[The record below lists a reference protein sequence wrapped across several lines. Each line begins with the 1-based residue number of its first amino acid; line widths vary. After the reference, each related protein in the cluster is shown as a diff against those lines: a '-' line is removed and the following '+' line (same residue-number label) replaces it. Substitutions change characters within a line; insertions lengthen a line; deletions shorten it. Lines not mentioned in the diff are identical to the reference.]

1 MGASDGRSDADRVV
15 AWARDFER
23 RITRFCNR
31 ISRLDELLAGLE
43 FDFKQFVR
51 QLSGAPGLVPRG
63 RRPLQRIARDDDF
76 AIVERGVSSLVV
88 ARRAD
93 ESACVRIDGS
103 EPIKLARALA
113 NLLEALARERASS
126 DHLVGWKP
134 IDVVVAELSAREQK
148 PVSRRAVINRM
159 WQLRTALLTAR
170 LSAGFVQSHP
180 DKGVRFA
187 KRATPAP
194 TPGADSTL

>member
-23 RITRFCNR
+23 RITRLCNR
-31 ISRLDELLAGLE
+31 ISRLEESLAELE
-43 FDFKQFVR
+43 FDFKQFVHR
-51 QLSGAPGLVPRG
+51 LSGAPGLVLQG
-63 RRPLQRIARDDDF
+63 RRPPRHMPGPDDF
-76 AIVERGVSSLVV
+76 ALVVSSLVV
-88 ARRAD
+88 ARQAD
-93 ESACVRIDGS
+93 ESAYVRIDGS

-113 NLLEALARERASS
+113 NLLEALARERVSS

-134 IDVVVAELSAREQK
+134 IDVVVAELSAREQR
-148 PVSRRAVINRM
+148 PVGRRAVINRM
-159 WQLRTALLTAR
+159 WQLRTALLTAG

-187 KRATPAP
+187 KRATPAHS
-194 TPGADSTL
+194 PGADSAP